1 MGACNNAPFTGD
13 NMDARIY
20 KVNLL
25 KVLEEASQ
33 ANAEQMTIGAGA
45 EDFASYKYMLGIS
58 HTLDDMKARVNDEY
72 KKLFKGETY
81 E

>member
-1 MGACNNAPFTGD
+1 
-13 NMDARIY
+13 MDARIY

>member
-1 MGACNNAPFTGD
+1 MPLFTGD
-13 NMDARIY
+13 KMDAKVY
-20 KVNLL
+20 KANLL

-45 EDFASYKYMLGIS
+45 EDFSSYKYMLGIS
-58 HTLDDMKARVNDEY
+58 HTLDDMKARVRDEY
-72 KKLFKGETY
+72 KKLFKEETY

>member
-1 MGACNNAPFTGD
+1 
-13 NMDARIY
+13 MDAKIY
-20 KVNLL
+20 KANLL

-33 ANAEQMTIGAGA
+33 ANADQMTIGAGA

-58 HTLDDMKARVNDEY
+58 HTLDDMKSRVRDEY
-72 KKLFKGETY
+72 KELFKEETY

>member
-1 MGACNNAPFTGD
+1 
-13 NMDARIY
+13 MDARIY

-72 KKLFKGETY
+72 KKVFKGETY

>member
-1 MGACNNAPFTGD
+1 
-13 NMDARIY
+13 MDARIY

-25 KVLEEASQ
+25 KVLEVASQ

>member
-1 MGACNNAPFTGD
+1 
-13 NMDARIY
+13 MDARIY

-81 E
+81 EWFTTTYGL

>member
-1 MGACNNAPFTGD
+1 
-13 NMDARIY
+13 MDARIY

-58 HTLDDMKARVNDEY
+58 HTLDDMKSRVRDEY
-72 KKLFKGETY
+72 KKLFKEETY

>member
-1 MGACNNAPFTGD
+1 MEKCPFFTGD

>member
-1 MGACNNAPFTGD
+1 
-13 NMDARIY
+13 MDAKIY
-20 KVNLL
+20 KANLL

-33 ANAEQMTIGAGA
+33 ANADQMTIGAGA

-58 HTLDDMKARVNDEY
+58 HTLDDMKSRVRDEY
-72 KKLFKGETY
+72 KKLFKEETY

>member
-1 MGACNNAPFTGD
+1 MPLFTGD
-13 NMDARIY
+13 KMDARIY
-20 KVNLL
+20 KTNLL
-25 KVLEEASQ
+25 KVLEEALE

-58 HTLDDMKARVNDEY
+58 HTLADMKARVNDEY
-72 KKLFKGETY
+72 KNLFKGETS